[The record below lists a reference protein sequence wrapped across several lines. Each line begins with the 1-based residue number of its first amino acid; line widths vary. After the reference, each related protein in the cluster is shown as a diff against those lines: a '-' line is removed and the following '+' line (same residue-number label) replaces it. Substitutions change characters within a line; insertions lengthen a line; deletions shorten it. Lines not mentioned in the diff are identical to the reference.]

1 VALDVQYAD
10 TLETIAEVAIGVA
23 GFASLVLV
31 LTRDSAARISEQDSM
46 RTRILLVFSLSPV
59 LLAFLPITLAAAGL
73 ESPTLWRLASTVMLL
88 AASITWYRTYR
99 SISHLVR
106 LAGGASAMPDSE
118 TAGAALFLPTLAVLA
133 IVQLLSQAANCLAIP
148 SPPGPFLY
156 MVGLLAY
163 LTVAILQFARLVFLR
178 LRSS

>member
-1 VALDVQYAD
+1 MEYAD
-10 TLETIAEVAIGVA
+10 TFETIAEVAIAVA

-59 LLAFLPITLAAAGL
+59 LLAFLPITLTAAGL
-73 ESPTLWRLASTVMLL
+73 AGPTLWRVASTAMLI

-99 SISHLVR
+99 SIAHVVQ
-106 LAGGASAMPDSE
+106 LAGGVSSMPDRE
-118 TAGAALFLPTLAVLA
+118 RAGAAFFLPTLAVLA
-133 IVQLLSQAANCLAIP
+133 IIQLLSQAANCLAIP

-156 MVGLLAY
+156 LVGLLAY
-163 LTVAILQFARLVFLR
+163 LAVAILQFARSVFLR